1 MKFMDLTIRKKL
13 YGLSLAGILFTLAV
27 AVVGYWGSSRV
38 GQSLGDVFTTSS
50 SLRNHMEANMMQHAL
65 RADVMAAL
73 IAENPQQHAA
83 VWSKV
88 QDHSK
93 RFREA
98 LARNK
103 QLPLPAE
110 IKTAL
115 DEVSPA
121 LEDYIQGSEEMVKLA
136 LADRKSARLQIDTFE
151 LISSDLDQKM
161 SAASLLIENFTRV
174 TEAGGQSAAASSRN
188 AIFAFLAI
196 SLIALAL
203 TAGWITRG
211 ITTGIAALVSSAKAI
226 AAGDLTA
233 ADLPVRSHDELG
245 ELTTAIN
252 QMKVDLR
259 NMIGAVAVT
268 AERVASASE
277 EISASANQQ
286 ASGAETQKEE
296 STHVA
301 AAMQEMASTVLQVSE
316 NSSKAAQS
324 ARQAAERAR
333 QGGRIVEDS
342 VSKMNA
348 IAGSV
353 SHTARQVEE
362 LGRSSDQI
370 GEIVSVIDEI
380 ADQTNLLALNAA
392 IEAARAGEQGRGFAV
407 VADEVRKLAERTSK
421 ATKEISAM
429 IKSIQTETRNAVD
442 AMQEGTRQV
451 QSGVETTSEAGRSL
465 DDIIRTAEQVGDM
478 IAQIAT
484 AVTQQSSATEE
495 VTANIDRISKI
506 TRESA
511 SGAQQSARACNELSG
526 LALDLQ
532 KVVSQF
538 KLSQNGGRQGNGRAS
553 VPAGNGNGHSGIEF
567 GSREVVEVGSEAP
580 AGRMLN

>member
-1 MKFMDLTIRKKL
+1 MNLTIRTKL
-13 YGLSLAGILFTLAV
+13 YGLSVAGLFFALAV
-27 AVVGYWGSSRV
+27 AVAGYWGTSRV
-38 GQSLGDVFTTSS
+38 GQSLSDVFNTSS
-50 SLRNHMEANMMQHAL
+50 ALRNHLEADMMHDAL
-65 RADVMAAL
+65 RADVLAAL
-73 IAENPQQHAA
+73 LADNAQQHAG
-83 VWSKV
+83 VWGKV

-93 RFREA
+93 RFRDA

-110 IKTAL
+110 IKTAM
-115 DEVSPA
+115 DEIGQP

-136 LADRKSARLQIDTFE
+136 LADRKTAKLQLDTFE
-151 LISSDLDQKM
+151 LIFGDLEKKLSAVSDRLENYNRQTD
-161 SAASLLIENFTRV
+161 AAGKSV
-174 TEAGGQSAAASSRN
+174 ASSSRG
-188 AIFAFLAI
+188 AITGFLLF
-196 SLIALAL
+196 SLVALML
-203 TAGWITRG
+203 TAGWIVRHITR
-211 ITTGIAALVSSAKAI
+211 GIAALVSSAKAI
-226 AAGDLTA
+226 AAGDLTG
-233 ADLPVRSHDELG
+233 ADLPIQSNDELG
-245 ELTTAIN
+245 DLTSAIN
-252 QMKVDLR
+252 QMKNDLR
-259 NMIGAVAVT
+259 NMIGAVALT

-296 STHVA
+296 ATHVA

-324 ARQAAERAR
+324 ARMAAERAR
-333 QGGRIVEDS
+333 EGGRIVEDS
-342 VSKMNA
+342 VGKMSA
-348 IAGSV
+348 IANSV

-362 LGRSSDQI
+362 LGRNSDQI

-429 IKSIQTETRNAVD
+429 IKSIQSETKDAVG
-442 AMQEGTRQV
+442 AMQQGTRQV
-451 QSGVETTSEAGRSL
+451 QQGVETTSEAGRSL
-465 DDIIRTAEQVGDM
+465 NDIIRTAEQVGDM

-506 TRESA
+506 TCESA

-538 KLSQNGGRQGNGRAS
+538 KLNT
-553 VPAGNGNGHSGIEF
+553 NGHSKSPGAGPSRAQGSNGHGAF
-567 GSREVVEVGSEAP
+567 GVGARELAEVASEVP

>member
-1 MKFMDLTIRKKL
+1 MNLTIRTKL

-27 AVVGYWGSSRV
+27 AVAGYWGISRV
-38 GQSLGDVFTTSS
+38 AESLTDVFGTASA
-50 SLRNHMEANMMQHAL
+50 LRNHMEADMMHDAL

-73 IAENPQQHAA
+73 IAENPQQHGA
-83 VWSKV
+83 VWVKV
-88 QDHSK
+88 QEHSK
-93 RFREA
+93 RFRDA

-103 QLPLPAE
+103 QSPLPAQ

-115 DEVSPA
+115 DEVGPA
-121 LEDYIQGSEEMVKLA
+121 LEDFIQGSEEMVKLA
-136 LADRKSARLQIDTFE
+136 LADRKVARQQLDTYE
-151 LISSDLDQKM
+151 LIFDDLDKKM
-161 SAASLLIENFTRV
+161 SAASNLIQDYTRE
-174 TEAGGQSAAASSRN
+174 TESAGHSVAANSRR
-188 AIFAFLAI
+188 AITIFLVV
-196 SLIALAL
+196 SLVALVI
-203 TAGWITRG
+203 TAGWIVRH
-211 ITTGIAALVSSAKAI
+211 ITGGIAALVTSAKAI
-226 AAGDLTA
+226 AAADLTGD
-233 ADLPVRSHDELG
+233 DLPVRSRDELG
-245 ELTTAIN
+245 DLTTAIN
-252 QMKVDLR
+252 QMKNDLR
-259 NMIGAVAVT
+259 NMIGSVALT

-296 STHVA
+296 ATHVA

-316 NSSKAAQS
+316 NSSKAAES
-324 ARQAAERAR
+324 ARMAAERAR
-333 QGGRIVEDS
+333 EGGRIVEDS
-342 VSKMNA
+342 VGKMNA
-348 IAGSV
+348 IANSV

-421 ATKEISAM
+421 ATKEISSM
-429 IKSIQTETRNAVD
+429 IKSIQSETRDAVG
-442 AMQEGTRQV
+442 AMQQGTQQV
-451 QSGVETTSEAGRSL
+451 QQGVKTTSEAGRSL

-538 KLSQNGGRQGNGRAS
+538 KLNRNGRANGAARANGS
-553 VPAGNGNGHSGIEF
+553 ANGNAGFGL
-567 GSREVVEVGSEAP
+567 GSREVAEVDSEA
-580 AGRMLN
+580 AVGRMLN

>member
-1 MKFMDLTIRKKL
+1 MNVTIRTKL
-13 YGLSLAGILFTLAV
+13 FGLSLAGLLFALAV
-27 AVVGYWGSSRV
+27 AVAGYWGISRV
-38 GQSLGDVFTTSS
+38 AFSLANVFNTSS
-50 SLRNHMEANMMQHAL
+50 AQKNHMESNMMLDAL
-65 RADVMAAL
+65 RADTMAAL
-73 IAENPQQHAA
+73 IADNAQQHAA
-83 VWSKV
+83 VWSSL
-88 QDHSK
+88 QEHSK

-98 LARNK
+98 LARNRE
-103 QLPLPAE
+103 LPLPPE

-115 DEVSPA
+115 DEINQP

-136 LADRKSARLQIDTFE
+136 QADRKAAKQQLDTYE
-151 LISSDLDQKM
+151 LIFSDLDQKM
-161 SAASLLIENFTRV
+161 SAASNLLGNYTRE
-174 TEAGGQSAAASSRN
+174 TEAEGHSVAGSSRN
-188 AIFAFLAI
+188 AISAFLLF
-196 SLIALAL
+196 SLVALIL
-203 TAGWITRG
+203 TAGWMVRHITQG
-211 ITTGIAALVSSAKAI
+211 VAALVGSAKAI
-226 AAGDLTA
+226 AAGDLTG
-233 ADLPVRSHDELG
+233 ADLPIRSEDELG
-245 ELTTAIN
+245 ELTAAIN
-252 QMKVDLR
+252 QMKNDLR
-259 NMIGAVAVT
+259 NMIGAVAAT

-296 STHVA
+296 ATHVA

-324 ARQAAERAR
+324 ARMAAERAR
-333 QGGRIVEDS
+333 EGGRIVEDS
-342 VSKMNA
+342 VGKMSA
-348 IAGSV
+348 IANSV

-421 ATKEISAM
+421 ATKEISSM
-429 IKSIQTETRNAVD
+429 IKSIQGETRDAVE
-442 AMQEGTRQV
+442 AMQQGTQQV
-451 QSGVETTSEAGRSL
+451 QQGVATTSEAGRSL

-506 TRESA
+506 TRETA
-511 SGAQQSARACNELSG
+511 AGAQQSARACNELSG

-532 KVVSQF
+532 KVVNQF
-538 KLSQNGGRQGNGRAS
+538 KLSSNGHGAGHARTHGPNGRGA
-553 VPAGNGNGHSGIEF
+553 F
-567 GSREVVEVGSEAP
+567 GTGAREVVEVPGEAP
-580 AGRMLN
+580 VGRMLN

>member
-1 MKFMDLTIRKKL
+1 MNLTIRMKL
-13 YGLSLAGILFTLAV
+13 YGLSVAGLLFAAAVGLAGF
-27 AVVGYWGSSRV
+27 WGISRV
-38 GQSLGDVFTTSS
+38 GQSLSDVFVTASA
-50 SLRNHMEANMMQHAL
+50 LRNHMEADMMQDAL

-73 IAENPQQHAA
+73 IADNAQQHAS
-83 VWSKV
+83 VWAKV
-88 QDHSK
+88 QEHSK

-110 IKTAL
+110 IKTPL
-115 DEVSPA
+115 DEVSQP

-136 LADRKSARLQIDTFE
+136 LADRKTARLQLDTYE
-151 LISSDLDQKM
+151 LIFDDLDKKMDAASDLIQKYTQEKE
-161 SAASLLIENFTRV
+161 AA
-174 TEAGGQSAAASSRN
+174 GQSVAGSSRS
-188 AIFAFLAI
+188 AIGGFLI
-196 SLIALAL
+196 FSLIALVL
-203 TAGWITRG
+203 TAAWITRH
-211 ITTGIAALVSSAKAI
+211 ITNGIAALVSSAKAI
-226 AAGDLTA
+226 ASGDLTG
-233 ADLPVRSHDELG
+233 ADLPVTSRDELG
-245 ELTTAIN
+245 DLTGAIN
-252 QMKVDLR
+252 QMKNDLR
-259 NMIGAVAVT
+259 GMIGAVAMT

-286 ASGAETQKEE
+286 AGGAETQKEE
-296 STHVA
+296 ATHVA

-324 ARQAAERAR
+324 ARMAAERAR
-333 QGGRIVEDS
+333 QGGRIVNDS
-342 VSKMNA
+342 VGKMSA
-348 IAGSV
+348 IAQSV

-362 LGRSSDQI
+362 LGKSSDQI

-429 IKSIQTETRNAVD
+429 IKSIQSETRDAVG

-451 QSGVETTSEAGRSL
+451 QQGVETTSEAGRSL
-465 DDIIRTAEQVGDM
+465 EDIIRTAEQVGDM

-511 SGAQQSARACNELSG
+511 AGAQQSARACNELSG

-538 KLSQNGGRQGNGRAS
+538 KLNSNGGRANGSSGHVYGGNGHAT
-553 VPAGNGNGHSGIEF
+553 VPAGAREF
-567 GSREVVEVGSEAP
+567 ALSSTEERRVEAGS
-580 AGRMLN
+580 LN

>member
-1 MKFMDLTIRKKL
+1 MNLTIRTKL
-13 YGLSLAGILFTLAV
+13 FGLSLAGLLFALAV
-27 AVVGYWGSSRV
+27 SVAGYWGISRV
-38 GQSLGDVFTTSS
+38 GESLSDVFNTSS
-50 SLRNHMEANMMQHAL
+50 AQKNHMEANMMLDAL
-65 RADVMAAL
+65 RADTMAAL
-73 IAENPQQHAA
+73 IADNAQQHAA
-83 VWSKV
+83 VWGKV
-88 QDHSK
+88 QEHSK
-93 RFREA
+93 RFREV
-98 LARNK
+98 LAANK

-110 IKTAL
+110 IKSAL
-115 DEVSPA
+115 DEIGQP

-136 LADRKSARLQIDTFE
+136 LADRKTAKMQLDTYE
-151 LISSDLDQKM
+151 LIFSDLDKKM
-161 SAASLLIENFTRV
+161 SAASNLIGNYTRE
-174 TEAGGQSAAASSRN
+174 TESAGHSVASSSRS
-188 AIFAFLAI
+188 AITIFLLV
-196 SLIALAL
+196 SLVALVL
-203 TAGWITRG
+203 TASWIVRH
-211 ITTGIAALVSSAKAI
+211 ITQGIAALVSSAKGI
-226 AAGDLTA
+226 AAGDLTG
-233 ADLPVRSHDELG
+233 ADLPIRSNDELG
-245 ELTTAIN
+245 DLTAAIN
-252 QMKVDLR
+252 QMKNDLR

-296 STHVA
+296 ATHVA

-324 ARQAAERAR
+324 ARMAAERAR
-333 QGGRIVEDS
+333 EGGRIVEDS
-342 VSKMNA
+342 VGKMSA
-348 IAGSV
+348 IANSV

-421 ATKEISAM
+421 ATKEISSM
-429 IKSIQTETRNAVD
+429 IKSIQTETKDAVE
-442 AMQEGTRQV
+442 AMQQGTRQV
-451 QSGVETTSEAGRSL
+451 QQGVETTSEAGRSL

-538 KLSQNGGRQGNGRAS
+538 KLNS
-553 VPAGNGNGHSGIEF
+553 NGHGQSQSHGSGQGRSKGANGHGAF
-567 GSREVVEVGSEAP
+567 GVGEREVVEVGSEVP
-580 AGRMLN
+580 SGRMLN